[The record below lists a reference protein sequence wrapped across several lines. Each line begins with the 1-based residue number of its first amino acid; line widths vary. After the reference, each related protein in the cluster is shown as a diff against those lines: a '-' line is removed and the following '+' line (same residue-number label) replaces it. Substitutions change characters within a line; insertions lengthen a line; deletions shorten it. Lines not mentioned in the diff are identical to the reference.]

1 MSRYHTLYNADAAK
15 FTTLQTNATTSV
27 KTSIT
32 GRRITV
38 LTIGAHFMAMGTST
52 VTATTSSCVIP
63 NNSYLDFNMTTG
75 THVAFL
81 SHAGAAHV
89 TIIDAD

>member
-1 MSRYHTLYNADAAK
+1 MSRYHTLYNAGTVK

-27 KTSIT
+27 NTST
-32 GRRITV
+32 TSRRITV
-38 LTIGAHFMAMGTST
+38 LTIGAHFMAIGTST
-52 VTATTSSCVIP
+52 VIATSSSCVIP

-81 SHAGAAHV
+81 SHAGTAHV

>member
-1 MSRYHTLYNADAAK
+1 MSRYQTLYNAGAAK
-15 FTTLQTNATTSV
+15 FTTLQTNATTSIN
-27 KTSIT
+27 TST
-32 GRRITV
+32 TSRRITV

-52 VTATTSSCVIP
+52 IAATTSSCVIP
-63 NNSYLDFNMTTG
+63 NASYLDFNMTTG

-81 SHAGAAHV
+81 SHSGVAHV